1 MIRTCSL
8 VPFYFCFRSSLR
20 FFFLFVEQANLNTII
35 SLTLRAR
42 HNQPNN
48 SSAALFCK
56 MSQDAKKLPLGP
68 QLTISGISGCL
79 AWCLAHPFENI
90 KNRIVKA
97 PPHTPLSQTIRETAK
112 SGFYKGLSGGIYRQ
126 IVYATVRLGCYEP
139 FRDQICRDPAHPT
152 MIERAA
158 AGASAGAFASVL
170 SSPIEVCLVL
180 QTSSPEKLGFSTAA
194 KRVLSQSGVA
204 GFWRGIGPLSSRA
217 TVVGICQVAM
227 YDQCGSFLKRYN
239 KTNNCNWSH
248 NTIFCMASGFTAV
261 FYSIVTMPIELAR
274 VKMSS
279 QLGSGSQLKYRNVIQ
294 TVATVVREEG
304 IMAVYDSF
312 LPYATRC
319 SIHTISCFFFM
330 EYLGAAYWRYVRDVS
345 N

>member
-1 MIRTCSL
+1 
-8 VPFYFCFRSSLR
+8 
-20 FFFLFVEQANLNTII
+20 
-35 SLTLRAR
+35 
-42 HNQPNN
+42 
-48 SSAALFCK
+48 

-330 EYLGAAYWRYVRDVS
+330 EYLGAAYWRYVRGVS